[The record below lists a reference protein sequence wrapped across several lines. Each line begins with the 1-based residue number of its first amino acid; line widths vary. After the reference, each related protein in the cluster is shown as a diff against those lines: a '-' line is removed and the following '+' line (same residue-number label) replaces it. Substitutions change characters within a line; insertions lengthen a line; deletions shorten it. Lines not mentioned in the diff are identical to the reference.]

1 MRFHFLQPGNSWD
14 FPNVIISNAR
24 KKGLVVNSVFFLN
37 KLFGW
42 VSRGHEKVQLN
53 SKLPSKMLSN

>member
-1 MRFHFLQPGNSWD
+1 MQE
-14 FPNVIISNAR
+14 
-24 KKGLVVNSVFFLN
+24 KKGWLLIQFFQN

-42 VSRGHEKVQLN
+42 VSKGHEKVQLN